1 MFKARHVMVLGLI
14 WSFCLPAWA
23 EEEND
28 PWEYPIT
35 HAHQLK
41 VAMPIYGGIA
51 VGSSL
56 FGDASRMGGL
66 FGFGFDFWYGRRT
79 WSLEIGLL
87 SVSKGYGLSG
97 TTANLDYLQIPLIW
111 RWTWRNKFSLG
122 AGGYAAPVTVAANT
136 KTGGVATDNTD
147 FTGDYGLVFSVRY
160 AERILPKVRFG
171 LEGRY
176 NLGLSNVSRT
186 STHQLR
192 TWLVLATLEFGL
204 W

>member
-1 MFKARHVMVLGLI
+1 MRHVIFASLLLCAPL
-14 WSFCLPAWA
+14 FA
-23 EEEND
+23 EDEGETWD
-28 PWEYPIT
+28 YQLT

-41 VAMPIYGGIA
+41 VALPIYGGVA
-51 VGSSL
+51 VGASL
-56 FGDASRMGGL
+56 AGDTNRLGGI

-87 SVSKGYGLSG
+87 SVAKGYGLAG
-97 TTANLDYLQIPLIW
+97 TTANLDYVQIPLIW

-136 KTGGVATDNTD
+136 KAGSVATDSSD
-147 FTGDYGLVFSVRY
+147 FSGDYGLVFSVRY
-160 AERILPKVRFG
+160 AGRILPKVRFG
-171 LEGRY
+171 MEARY

-186 STHQLR
+186 STQQLR
-192 TWLVLATLEFGL
+192 TWLLLATLEFGL